1 MQQAVDQKGG
11 CDKDLFNIEE
21 THTGKRKGMTQM
33 NSDDWMINGY
43 IQGSIQVLIP
53 DQVSYYLWYEDP
65 ENPAGVTLL
74 VGEEASYDLEYESW
88 IRFLNEIG
96 ISAGEEEDFRQRLAA
111 RFKELGMAAIEAKLM
126 IASGQFDSV
135 SFSS

>member
-74 VGEEASYDLEYESW
+74 VGEEAAYDLEYESW
-88 IRFLNEIG
+88 IRFLDEIG
-96 ISAGEEEDFRQRLAA
+96 ISAGEEEDFRQRLSA

>member
-21 THTGKRKGMTQM
+21 THTAAGKGMKGM
-33 NSDDWMINGY
+33 NSDDWMINGC
-43 IQGSIQVLIP
+43 IQGSLQALIP

-65 ENPAGVTLL
+65 ESPVGITLL

-88 IRFLNEIG
+88 IRFLDEIG
-96 ISAGEEEDFRQRLAA
+96 IDASEEEGFRQRLAA
-111 RFKELGMAAIEAKLM
+111 RFKELGLAAIEAKLM

>member
-1 MQQAVDQKGG
+1 
-11 CDKDLFNIEE
+11 
-21 THTGKRKGMTQM
+21 MTQM

-111 RFKELGMAAIEAKLM
+111 RFNELGMAAIEAKLM